1 MDVTEQLFIKSILDY
16 AGLFPPARLS
26 LNESMENYSHYCCE
40 PEAWLLAR
48 FVCPVGLLDEL
59 GPYIGDLFGD
69 GPPLRVSA
77 IGRGGDTESAFLD
90 NLLADLEAINR
101 FRRRNREGVVVEC
114 IESRLPGDLSRH
126 MAPDRLLAKTA
137 SFFKAANLAALTR
150 FFEVPLEKDCR
161 STVHA
166 IACALADANTGQGR
180 PLDRGAAGIKLRCG
194 GTEPAAVPSTEQVA
208 TVIEESVRARVP
220 LKFTAGL
227 HHPIRQLDPAL
238 GVYVHG
244 FLNVFAAGIL
254 DASLDLDHDDLLA
267 VVEEEDI
274 RQFSFSDD
282 FFSWG
287 DAEATRGEIEYA
299 RQHCVISFGSCSFI
313 EPRDEMRELGL
324 I

>member
-1 MDVTEQLFIKSILDY
+1 MQVTQRAFLGNILDY

-26 LNESMENYSHYCCE
+26 LNESMGNYSHYCWE
-40 PEAWLLAR
+40 PEAWMLAR

-59 GPYIGDLFGD
+59 GPYIGDLFNE
-69 GPPLRVSA
+69 GPPLRVTA
-77 IGRGGDTESAFLD
+77 IGRTGETESAFLD
-90 NLLADLEAINR
+90 NLRADLEAVNR
-101 FRRRNREGVVVEC
+101 FRERNREGVVLEC
-114 IESRLPGDLSRH
+114 IESRLPSDLSRQT
-126 MAPDRLLAKTA
+126 APDRLLAGA
-137 SFFKAANLAALTR
+137 AALFKAANLGALTHYY
-150 FFEVPLEKDCR
+150 EIPMEKDCR
-161 STVHA
+161 STVNA
-166 IACALADANTGQGR
+166 IACALAATNMGEGR
-180 PLDRGAAGIKLRCG
+180 PSDRGVAGIKLRCG

-227 HHPIRQLDPAL
+227 HHPIRQLESAL

-254 DASLDLDHDDLLA
+254 AAALDLDHDDLLA

-274 RQFSFSDD
+274 RQFCFSDD

-299 RQHCVISFGSCSFI
+299 RQHCVISFGSWNAA
-313 EPRDEMRELGL
+313 L
-324 I
+324 